1 MSVMSKK
8 TNLLAYKIF
17 WLHIAFCHKLK
28 QKKKQLGIKFDFVL
42 NPFRVHHAKHFTLTR
57 S

>member
-1 MSVMSKK
+1 MSVMSNK

-17 WLHIAFCHKLK
+17 WLHIAFCRQLK
-28 QKKKQLGIKFDFVL
+28 EKKPAWKFDFVL

>member
-17 WLHIAFCHKLK
+17 WLHIAFCHQLN
-28 QKKKQLGIKFDFVL
+28 QKKTAWKFDFVL
-42 NPFRVHHAKHFTLTR
+42 NLFRVHHAKHFTLTR

>member
-17 WLHIAFCHKLK
+17 WLHIAFCHQLK
-28 QKKKQLGIKFDFVL
+28 QKKKTAWKFDFLL

>member
-17 WLHIAFCHKLK
+17 WLHIAFCHQLK
-28 QKKKQLGIKFDFVL
+28 QKITAWKFDFVL